1 VPSHRGDVIPR
12 QQHIDAYN
20 AAYAAWAAPGTG
32 RAAAFRAMG
41 PFSLEVDSQVWA
53 NLTDA
58 TVEPVAIENGTGIA
72 AYVER
77 ATYVATMPPFASE
90 MPLGLGSAVR
100 TFTLRTASGAVLW
113 SQAITVATSVS
124 SAARAST
131 ARDSNGVR
139 FTTYTCPTVGA
150 LNGTRCLSAF
160 LPTPDGIC
168 IVIDATTRAY
178 AGGCGVSSQATA
190 TAWAASESAALG

>member
-1 VPSHRGDVIPR
+1 VPSHRGDVVPR
-12 QQHIDAYN
+12 QQQIDAYN
-20 AAYAAWAAPGTG
+20 AAYDAWAAPATG

-58 TVEPVAIENGTGIA
+58 TVEPVAIESGAGIA
-72 AYVER
+72 AYAER
-77 ATYVATMPPFASE
+77 AAYVATASPFNGTAL
-90 MPLGLGSAVR
+90 PLGSGSAVR

-124 SAARAST
+124 SAARTST

-139 FTTYTCPTVGA
+139 FTTYTCPVAGT
-150 LNGTRCLSAF
+150 LNGTRCVSAF

-190 TAWAASESAALG
+190 TAWAASESGG